1 MKSMYVYSFIVLGW
15 YFFVICVYLYV
26 VEMKIEKE
34 LRNGILENGENVMC
48 MFEVDMYFIFCV
60 FWMNIWIKLTM
71 LNIYV
76 VFLILWMIV

>member
-1 MKSMYVYSFIVLGW
+1 MCIYSFIFGW

-26 VEMKIEKE
+26 VEMKIEKG

-60 FWMNIWIKLTM
+60 FWNEYLNKVDDVKYLCNFFNFMNYSLE
-71 LNIYV
+71 
-76 VFLILWMIV
+76 